1 MRNLN
6 GIVLF
11 TTMLMSGNASAG
23 SYCENYMPTDYR
35 RCHQALS
42 DGSQRII
49 GNWHL
54 SLAGQ
59 HTELQLFPFNPL
71 GVIDVA
77 LIVKCRNKQAHAYL
91 RAWDDLPLNG
101 SIRVLS
107 KNKVLWSGQWKSDH
121 LHQFFI
127 PRHYTLLS
135 VLSQSGIDTVN
146 LELTAPGI
154 APGIRQQRYHTLQ
167 TDRAT
172 RSLNCETLR

>member
-1 MRNLN
+1 MRSLI

-11 TTMLMSGNASAG
+11 TAVLMSCNASAG
-23 SYCENYMPTDYR
+23 SYCENFMPTDYR
-35 RCHQALS
+35 RCQQALS
-42 DGSQRII
+42 DGSQRTF

-59 HTELQLFPFNPL
+59 HTELQLYPFNPP

-77 LIVKCRNKQAHAYL
+77 LIVKCKNKQPHAYL

-107 KNKVLWSGQWKSDH
+107 KNRVLWSGHWKSDRH
-121 LHQFFI
+121 HQFFI
-127 PRHYTLLS
+127 PQHYTLLS
-135 VLSQSGIDTVN
+135 ALSKPGTDTVK

-154 APGIRQQRYHTLQ
+154 APGIRRQTYHTLQ
-167 TDRAT
+167 TERAV
-172 RSLNCETLR
+172 RSLNCATLR